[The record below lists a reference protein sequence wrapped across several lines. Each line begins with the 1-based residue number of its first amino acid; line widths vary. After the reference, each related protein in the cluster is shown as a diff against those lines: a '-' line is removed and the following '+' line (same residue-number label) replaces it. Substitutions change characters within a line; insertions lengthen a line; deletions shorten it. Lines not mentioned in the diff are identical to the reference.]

1 MLIFSVVSHRDM
13 KRTPANRRE
22 SSPTFQARVK
32 EWLAKM
38 DMRFDCSLKDALD
51 HCEKEE
57 DAEWL
62 RRVRANL
69 PALMGPRDVVYQ
81 KQKEKSLK
89 MLVQPGR
96 QKL

>member
-1 MLIFSVVSHRDM
+1 MNRV
-13 KRTPANRRE
+13 PPQRRE
-22 SSPTFQARVK
+22 SSPTFQVRLK

-38 DMRFDCSLKDALD
+38 DQRFDCSSRDALD
-51 HCEKEE
+51 HCEKAE

-69 PALMGPRDVVYQ
+69 PALMGARDVVYE

-89 MLVQPGR
+89 
-96 QKL
+96 